1 MITVILKLVPFFAAI
16 ILYFSVFIPHTEPTY
31 LAALIK
37 CLPIITLM
45 IFVVWYSKF
54 SNVRVQ
60 AYGRRIFFGL
70 LFSCIGDYCLIWPD
84 YFPLGMLSFAIGH
97 INYIT
102 AFGFSTRNLP
112 VAVVTYT
119 ITALGCLYLM
129 PGLTGILIPGVP
141 IYSII
146 LNTMMWRAVS
156 RMNNGVMM
164 IDLKYFTKRQKL
176 AKSNLKSHI
185 LKTIVLLNIIINMGP
200 SSSISETDHFYENID
215 CNRGSVLRGIRF
227 DNRIG

>member
-156 RMNNGVMM
+156 RMNNGKPITSTKILTAIGAVCFVVS
-164 IDLKYFTKRQKL
+164 DLIIGLDRFKFKIPYDQELIMSTYYVAQFGIAL
-176 AKSNLKSHI
+176 SI
-185 LKTIVLLNIIINMGP
+185 LDEGANDRN
-200 SSSISETDHFYENID
+200 D
-215 CNRGSVLRGIRF
+215 
-227 DNRIG
+227 